1 MFKIKIPNF
10 LEILNF
16 LNSSEKRN
24 VFTIL
29 LNGFI
34 NLLFDLISISLIIPI
49 IYSVVNKKVFNVP
62 FLGNLELNLN
72 LSLSI
77 FFIMII
83 LKNIHYYYNSKLLL
97 KFCRKLHQ
105 RISLGLLQ
113 NQLNTSYLEY
123 LKLGYSD
130 FSRSILLEVNYLVG
144 FYKSLINFVIHSFI
158 LIGIVIFIFTYNF
171 FASLSLVFF
180 YFIFLFL
187 PSILIYKKID
197 QLAQNRKLLDK
208 NKIYISN
215 HIFQNLS
222 IIKLYSKELF
232 FINYFKEANLG
243 QQNNLLKISK
253 IQLLPRIFVELTT
266 LFFLVLMIIF
276 NIYFNV
282 SLEKII
288 LSISIYLF
296 AAVRLMPS
304 INEIMSNLQ
313 NARFY
318 YNSFQAIYYK
328 INKNNTKKIYKETS
342 NIVFQKNICIKN
354 LTFSY
359 PDGDK
364 KLFSNLNFEIKKN
377 SLFGISGE
385 SGSGKSTLVNL
396 ILGLINPI
404 DGKIECDNYNI
415 NQNLNSWRNLISY
428 VPSSYLLLNSLLKS
442 NVAYGENED
451 EIDEEK
457 VLDALKKAQLNIN
470 QDRLNMNF
478 FVEEDGKNLSAGQIQ
493 RVCISRAFY
502 RDTPILIL
510 DEPTSNLDKENSH
523 KIISIIKNIKNLT
536 TIIITHDQNIIKMC
550 DNSVRLT

>member
-1 MFKIKIPNF
+1 MIEIKLLKF
-10 LEILNF
+10 LQIFNF
-16 LNSSEKRN
+16 LNPSEKKK
-24 VFTIL
+24 FFHIL
-29 LNGFI
+29 FNGFI

-49 IYSVVNKKVFNVP
+49 IYSVINKKVFNVP

-72 LSLSI
+72 LSLSM
-77 FFIMII
+77 FFIIII

-97 KFCRKLHQ
+97 KFCKNLHQ

-123 LKLGYSD
+123 LKLGYSN

-158 LIGIVIFIFTYNF
+158 LIGIVIFIFNYNLI
-171 FASLSLVFF
+171 ASISLIVF
-180 YFIFLFL
+180 YFFFLFF
-187 PSILIYKKID
+187 PSIFIYKKID
-197 QLAQNRKLLDK
+197 QLAKKRKSLDK

-222 IIKLYSKELF
+222 LIKLYKKELF
-232 FINYFKEANLG
+232 FINYFQKANLD
-243 QQNNLLKISK
+243 QQINLFEISK

-266 LFFLVLMIIF
+266 LFFLVLMIFF

-282 SLEKII
+282 TLEKLI
-288 LSISIYLF
+288 LGISVYLF
-296 AAVRLMPS
+296 AAIRLMPS

-313 NARFY
+313 NARYY
-318 YNSFQAIYYK
+318 YNSFKSVENK
-328 INKNNTKKIYKETS
+328 INKNNLKKIENKKS
-342 NIVFQKNICIKN
+342 NITFQKSICVKN

-359 PDGDK
+359 PDEDK
-364 KLFSNLNFEIKKN
+364 KIFSNLNFEIKKN
-377 SLFGISGE
+377 TLFGIYGE

-396 ILGLINPI
+396 ILGLINPSN
-404 DGKIECDNYNI
+404 GKIEFDSHDIY
-415 NQNLNSWRNLISY
+415 QNMDSWHKLISY
-428 VPSSYLLLNSLLKS
+428 VPSSYLLLNSLLES
-442 NVAYGENED
+442 NVAYGEKEEN
-451 EIDEEK
+451 IDKEK
-457 VLDALKKAQLNIN
+457 VLDALKKAQLNIDH
-470 QDRLNMNF
+470 DRLNPNF

-536 TIIITHDQNIIKMC
+536 TIIISHDQSIIKKC
-550 DNSVRLT
+550 DDSVKLG